1 MKNPREKWLY
11 FPGITPES
19 GRTSGAGQAQ
29 SWGLET
35 KLRSWS
41 LWSSKLSTGWPE
53 TPLWHRPEVSPSC
66 TSAGGHRTLRR
77 AETSCRHDWVILKLT
92 SSPEPSQSQQRVR
105 GCFSGGSL
113 SPFEKNDQ
121 PCLGECVC
129 VCVCVCTCVLGQG
142 TYWLALD
149 MGECVCVCV
158 CVCVCAGM
166 GVGAGE
172 NRSQPVLPTINN
184 PHLHNWIVHP
194 MLSSSLLSVNGQPN
208 T

>member
-11 FPGITPES
+11 FPGITPQS

-35 KLRSWS
+35 KLRTWS

-53 TPLWHRPEVSPSC
+53 TPLWHGPEISPSC

-92 SSPEPSQSQQRVR
+92 SSPEPSQCQQQVR

-113 SPFEKNDQ
+113 SPSEKNDQ
-121 PCLGECVC
+121 PCLGECVYVC
-129 VCVCVCTCVLGQG
+129 VCVCVCIG
-142 TYWLALD
+142 TGHHWLSLD
-149 MGECVCVCV
+149 MGECARVCVCV
-158 CVCVCAGM
+158 CVCVCWDGGWGGRKPA
-166 GVGAGE
+166 
-172 NRSQPVLPTINN
+172 QPVIPASASPPSTTLTFTTE
-184 PHLHNWIVHP
+184 
-194 MLSSSLLSVNGQPN
+194 LSTQCSAAPF
-208 T
+208 